1 MSLFLRLLFLS
12 GRDLAGDR
20 DDEGRALPLFTGDR
34 DGSPHRIDESLHDG
48 HTEARPLIYA
58 ASILSFLSEGIENMS
73 QKLFAH
79 TDTGIRSSPSIGTA
93 IPARPQK
100 LHLCQDAA
108 TLFIVLDAV
117 S

>member
-1 MSLFLRLLFLS
+1 
-12 GRDLAGDR
+12 
-20 DDEGRALPLFTGDR
+20 
-34 DGSPHRIDESLHDG
+34 
-48 HTEARPLIYA
+48 
-58 ASILSFLSEGIENMS
+58 MS

-100 LHLCQDAA
+100 FHLCQDAA
-108 TLFIVLDAV
+108 ALFIVLDAV